1 MAITASEARKNLF
14 PLIEQVNDDHTPVEI
29 TSRRGSAVLI
39 SREDYDALQETAYLL
54 RVPAN
59 ARRLP
64 GEPRAGTSG
73 SARGARPPV
82 LVRVVFTPHGWDD
95 YTHWQTTDRS
105 ILKRINR
112 LIDDARRDPFAGI
125 GKPEQLRHALS
136 GTWSRRITEEHRLV
150 YLVDGDDLVILQ
162 ARFHYE

>member
-1 MAITASEARKNLF
+1 M
-14 PLIEQVNDDHTPVEI
+14 
-29 TSRRGSAVLI
+29 
-39 SREDYDALQETAYLL
+39 
-54 RVPAN
+54 
-59 ARRLP
+59 
-64 GEPRAGTSG
+64 
-73 SARGARPPV
+73 
-82 LVRVVFTPHGWDD
+82 RVVFTPHGWDD
-95 YTHWQTTDRS
+95 YTHWQTTDRN

-112 LIDDARRDPFAGI
+112 LIDDARRDPFTGI